1 MNTNVMK
8 FSHSDDEL
16 VKQPIGY
23 WSWAAHTS
31 VVDYIRKSLA
41 TVGITQPQWW
51 VLNQLGDPAG
61 VHTREGLT
69 RLPKGYL
76 NVGDQ
81 LQADIDD
88 LIARNLIVDDSRAC
102 FDDRR
107 RGTRPCRSEGSPAGR
122 SGADS
127 RGSLGR
133 GFADDD
139 EGAAADDPQH
149 RRKVLAS
156 LADS

>member
-31 VVDYIRKSLA
+31 VVGYIRKSLA

-69 RLPKGYL
+69 RLLKGYL

-88 LIARNLIVDDSRAC
+88 LIARNLIVDDSERVSITA
-102 FDDRR
+102 
-107 RGTRPCRSEGSPAGR
+107 EGENVLAGAR
-122 SGADS
+122 EVQRVAQARIHEGVS
-127 RGSLGR
+127 
-133 GFADDD
+133 D
-139 EGAAADDPQH
+139 EDLLTTM
-149 RRKVLAS
+149 KVLQRMIHNT
-156 LADS
+156 DGKFWHH